1 MTQNSKFI
9 ILSITLK
16 IFHSSSLHVFWGET
30 EFLSLL
36 FYRWGTFFLPSVS
49 FKIEKKIIFIFLYLQ
64 FEYNMPRCSYFD
76 IYPTWYSL
84 RFLDMW
90 FSVDINLG
98 KIVILL
104 SNIASVTFFF
114 LLLLFPE
121 RNVCYTFCGCPKVLE
136 YFVLLLLFYLLFSWR
151 VSIFFTSS
159 SSEILSLAM
168 SSLLMSPSK
177 AFFISIIAF

>member
-1 MTQNSKFI
+1 MFSEEKLNFC
-9 ILSITLK
+9 LCFSIDKTLT
-16 IFHSSSLHVFWGET
+16 S
-30 EFLSLL
+30 
-36 FYRWGTFFLPSVS
+36 
-49 FKIEKKIIFIFLYLQ
+49 
-64 FEYNMPRCSYFD
+64 
-76 IYPTWYSL
+76 SL
-84 RFLDMW
+84 RFISRLKKKKSLFFFICSLNIICPGVVILIFILYDILW
-90 FSVDINLG
+90 DSWICALVSDINLG

-121 RNVCYTFCGCPKVLE
+121 RNVYYIFCSYPKVLK

-151 VSIFFTSS
+151 ISIFFTSS

-168 SSLLMSPSK
+168 SSLLMGLSK

>member
-1 MTQNSKFI
+1 MHSFPLSEELSTLLARYVYWKQIPSVPTWENIYLSLIFKGKFQMTQNSKFI

-90 FSVDINLG
+90 FSV
-98 KIVILL
+98 
-104 SNIASVTFFF
+104 
-114 LLLLFPE
+114 
-121 RNVCYTFCGCPKVLE
+121 
-136 YFVLLLLFYLLFSWR
+136 WH
-151 VSIFFTSS
+151 
-159 SSEILSLAM
+159 
-168 SSLLMSPSK
+168 
-177 AFFISIIAF
+177 